1 MEQHL
6 LSLSSSHH
14 FWNPLLSN
22 EGIKK
27 RFARAMFA
35 FRAFPGPSRRWPSSH
50 RALALISITP
60 PFVLIEYLLAYL
72 LLITEAAAAAP
83 SHRCTQLARPLLNA
97 QLNPRRSLP
106 PAICGWAGRWVCK
119 CQSLAAE
126 RWGVSPSVTRSVR
139 WIAGGSTRRS
149 ISGWIHLSVSH
160 WFQAVNRAIVERLPS
175 WKQEMNMGLEEQGA
189 DVFQG
194 PVCNIWPKLW
204 WLYDGY
210 IDKKLNILSINTLI
224 KVYTVVQKN

>member
-119 CQSLAAE
+119 CQSLAA
-126 RWGVSPSVTRSVR
+126 RTLGSQSIGYSFCAVDRRRVNQKINQRLNPSVNQPLIPSCQ
-139 WIAGGSTRRS
+139 SCDC
-149 ISGWIHLSVSH
+149 
-160 WFQAVNRAIVERLPS
+160 RAIAE
-175 WKQEMNMGLEEQGA
+175 LETGDEHGFRRA
-189 DVFQG
+189 GCGCF
-194 PVCNIWPKLW
+194 
-204 WLYDGY
+204 
-210 IDKKLNILSINTLI
+210 
-224 KVYTVVQKN
+224 